1 MGIKKGLICIV
12 NAYASW
18 KMREMDNVIIA
29 HELLHTVGA
38 TDKYDPS
45 TKLPVFPEGYAE
57 PDKEPLL
64 PQEFA
69 EIMGGK
75 IVLSDNSSAMPESLD
90 QTLIGPVTAHE
101 IKWIEEDEV

>member
-18 KMREMDNVIIA
+18 KMREKDNVIIA

-38 TDKYDPS
+38 TDKYNPS
-45 TKLPVFPEGYAE
+45 TGFPIFPEGFAE
-57 PDKEPLL
+57 PDKEPLF

-69 EIMGGK
+69 EIMGSR
-75 IVLSDNSSAMPESLD
+75 IQISDDSLEMPESLN
-90 QTLIGPVTAHE
+90 QTLVGPVTAHE
-101 IKWIEEDEV
+101 IKWIEEDEI

>member
-1 MGIKKGLICIV
+1 
-12 NAYASW
+12 
-18 KMREMDNVIIA
+18 MRDKDNVIIA

-38 TDKYDPS
+38 TDKYNLS
-45 TKLPVFPEGYAE
+45 TGLPIFPEGYAE

-69 EIMGGK
+69 EIMGGR
-75 IVLSDNSSAMPESLD
+75 ILVSDNSSEMPESLY

-101 IKWIEEDEV
+101 IKWIEEDEN

>member
-1 MGIKKGLICIV
+1 
-12 NAYASW
+12 
-18 KMREMDNVIIA
+18 MREKDNVIIA

-38 TDKYDPS
+38 TDKYNPS
-45 TKLPVFPEGYAE
+45 TGFPVFPDGYAD

-69 EIMGGK
+69 EIMGGR
-75 IVLSDNSSAMPESLD
+75 ILLSDNSSAMPESLD
-90 QTLIGPVTAHE
+90 QTLICPVTAHE